1 MKNAPVMDFWVT
13 TAIFLSG
20 QTKTPAS
27 THGKMLHEVVTR
39 RDTSIPQEK
48 GYEVRHPALKRSP
61 LFAS

>member
-27 THGKMLHEVVTR
+27 LHGKLLHEVVTR
-39 RDTSIPQEK
+39 RDTSVPQEK
-48 GYEVRHPALKRSP
+48 RYEVRHPAVKRNP
-61 LFAS
+61 LLAS